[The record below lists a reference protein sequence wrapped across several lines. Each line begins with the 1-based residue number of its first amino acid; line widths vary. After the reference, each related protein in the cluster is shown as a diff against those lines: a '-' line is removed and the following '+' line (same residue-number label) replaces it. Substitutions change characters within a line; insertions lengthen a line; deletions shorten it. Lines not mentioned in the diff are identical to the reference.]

1 MVAALA
7 SRSPRYHPTA
17 LNDSANATLPT
28 AARLGAPSRTRSGWI
43 AALLLFVVGAALRI
57 HDVAALSV
65 NGDEIYT
72 IWETRTARAAAGSV
86 GFVTA
91 WKQRFDLMMKADPP
105 PPPGVLKEELW
116 RLRWGYR
123 TNPLHLVANEA
134 GFALLGDTPL
144 AARLSS
150 LLFGITALVALPLL
164 ARGLWGDRYALL
176 LLAVVALSP
185 NAIEHARFARYYAA
199 SFLFG
204 GIAALAA
211 ARFTQHRRRRDEL
224 LFLVASLLLVASHIT
239 GALVAALLLLWM
251 AFGARSRSAIAA
263 LVATAIVAGAAWQFG
278 PLKKVVDTIS
288 EGIVPTN
295 VYRSWHM
302 AAGLVYN
309 VGPGL
314 MALGALAIGWWPPRG
329 RRAALVPLALTVL
342 APAWVLFT
350 LNYRHDIGPRYFTAI
365 EGVGALVAACG
376 LERLVAATERRRLA
390 QVVAALLLAAQLPLI
405 ASNAVDGQR
414 FPISEATARIAALRQ
429 PGDRV
434 VANWSGIYE
443 YYLDR
448 DYDVPHEV
456 MELPTTLATLEER
469 MLEGDKRR
477 ALLVLERQRGRVA
490 WSGPATRLEEWLER
504 HAKPVATLGETR
516 LDSLLERFGAGYR
529 YELSLFEVDL
539 TALRAERGG

>member
-1 MVAALA
+1 
-7 SRSPRYHPTA
+7 
-17 LNDSANATLPT
+17 LNDSANATPPPT
-28 AARLGAPSRTRSGWI
+28 ARRAWI
-43 AALLLFVVGAALRI
+43 AALLLFVVGSALRI

-72 IWETRTARAAAGSV
+72 IWETRTARAAADSV
-86 GFVTA
+86 GFATA
-91 WKQRFDLMMKADPP
+91 WKQRFDLMVKADPP
-105 PPPGVLKEELW
+105 PPPGVPKEELW

-123 TNPLHLVANEA
+123 TNPLHLVANEV

-150 LLFGITALVALPLL
+150 LLFGIAALVVLPLL

-176 LLAVVALSP
+176 LLAVIALSP
-185 NAIEHARFARYYAA
+185 NAIEHSRFARYYAA

-204 GIAALAA
+204 GVAALAA
-211 ARFTQHRRRRDEL
+211 ARFTQHRRRSDEL
-224 LFLVASLLLVASHIT
+224 LFVVASLLLVASHMT

-251 AFGARSRSAIAA
+251 AFGARSRIALACVA
-263 LVATAIVAGAAWQFG
+263 LTAAAGWAAWHFG
-278 PLKKVVDTIS
+278 PLRKVADTIRD
-288 EGIVPTN
+288 GIVPTN

-390 QVVAALLLAAQLPLI
+390 RGVAALLLVAQLPLL
-405 ASNAVDGQR
+405 ASNQVDGQR
-414 FPISEATARIAALRQ
+414 FPIAEATARIAALRQ

-448 DYDVPHEV
+448 NYDVPHEV
-456 MELPTTLATLEER
+456 MELPTNLATLEER

-477 ALLVLERQRGRVA
+477 ALLVLERQRGRVS
-490 WSGPATRLEEWLER
+490 WSGPAARLEEWLGR
-504 HAKPVATLGETR
+504 HAQPIATFGEER
-516 LDSLLERFGAGYR
+516 FDSLLERFGAGYR
-529 YELSLFEVDL
+529 YELALFEVDL